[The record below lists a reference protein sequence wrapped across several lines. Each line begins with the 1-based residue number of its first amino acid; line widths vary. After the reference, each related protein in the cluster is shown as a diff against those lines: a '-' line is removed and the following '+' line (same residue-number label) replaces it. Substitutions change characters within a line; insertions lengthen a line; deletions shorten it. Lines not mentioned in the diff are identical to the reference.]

1 MLAEVGL
8 AVQRSIDG
16 MGHLREEECKHYAE
30 AEGKVASKGTSCL
43 VKEGSKTSKQEGH
56 MLRPKQQARKVTFQL
71 EHVDIYVYS
80 ERVAEVNVP
89 ANSCEE
95 DAWHSPRRSPGFRL
109 GVVDKQNNH
118 AMRNPQAAR
127 GTSESAEEILKKSQ
141 AFQPIVPV
149 EGEQAPRTL
158 SARFGAAM
166 KEIRLRASRRSQ
178 RVCPD
183 PSD

>member
-1 MLAEVGL
+1 MPHEKGFQNVQTGRTHGPAQAKCTQSHLSVGTRGFVEVDVH
-8 AVQRSIDG
+8 A
-16 MGHLREEECKHYAE
+16 K
-30 AEGKVASKGTSCL
+30 
-43 VKEGSKTSKQEGH
+43 
-56 MLRPKQQARKVTFQL
+56 
-71 EHVDIYVYS
+71 
-80 ERVAEVNVP
+80 
-89 ANSCEE
+89 SCEE
-95 DAWHSPRRSPGFRL
+95 AAWHPPRRSPAFRL
-109 GVVDKQNNH
+109 GVVDGQKSPT
-118 AMRNPQAAR
+118 MLSPQPAR